1 MSAFAMRLP
10 DTRLFGPGL
19 RAGGAV
25 VLAAVAGAFVAY
37 APAQP
42 QVLEAS
48 LLFAAVAAL
57 LLLAVRL
64 PVSVLP
70 LALVV
75 ALLGLGN
82 MELSRI
88 VPVPILGGQEKWVLI
103 ILAGV
108 VFVGAGRDASVA
120 RRPAWPATVLLG
132 ALFLVVSMGSL
143 WYAQDRDLA
152 RWAVLHQIVQMVA
165 LVAGFL
171 WVRRAREARDL
182 VACLAVVGTVSAALA
197 LWQFLRPAVFNGV
210 FGGFTDPDMRAF
222 MDYWA
227 RDVGRVGGLWV
238 HAPPLAAFLSALLP
252 AFLYVLLRR
261 RSGLL
266 ALAAGA
272 AFALAALA
280 LALTGTRM
288 PLLGGAAGVA
298 VFLAF
303 WRGRRLSS
311 RAGGFLVIALLV
323 AAPLA
328 AGVLSA
334 SRGADANVLARLASL
349 FSEDREV
356 SVSISGRQAIYG
368 TLLDAWRSEP
378 WLGVGL
384 GNTRP
389 AVEEVTTFNST
400 PHAYWLGL
408 LAETGLVGAG
418 LAAAMLGGMIP
429 HYRRLL
435 RRTAGSA
442 ERDFGVFVLAASS
455 ALLVGSLFDNAMLVW
470 QIGVLFWLLQGAV
483 LSLSLRSEHALDA
496 DIDTTESLGAEA
508 ANAG

>member
-1 MSAFAMRLP
+1 MAL
-10 DTRLFGPGL
+10 T
-19 RAGGAV
+19 
-25 VLAAVAGAFVAY
+25 AAAGALVSY

-42 QVLEAS
+42 QLVKVGLVS
-48 LLFAAVAAL
+48 LAGAAL

-64 PVSVLP
+64 PLSVLP

-75 ALLGLGN
+75 GLLALGN
-82 MELSRI
+82 LELSRI
-88 VPVPILGGQEKWVLI
+88 VGVPVLGGQEKWVLL

-108 VFVGAGRDASVA
+108 AVLGAALDASA
-120 RRPAWPATVLLG
+120 PRRPAWPAILLLG
-132 ALFLVVSMGSL
+132 GLFLTVCTGSL
-143 WYAQDRDLA
+143 FYAADRELA
-152 RWAVLHQIVQMVA
+152 WVSVAHQVVQM
-165 LVAGFL
+165 
-171 WVRRAREARDL
+171 
-182 VACLAVVGTVSAALA
+182 AALA
-197 LWQFLRPAVFNGV
+197 AGFFWIRRPREGEALVGCLAAVGAVSAGLGIWQFLTPVAFNNV
-210 FGGFTDPDMRAF
+210 FGGFTNLDMRFF

-227 RDVGRVGGLWV
+227 VDIGRVGALWG
-238 HAPPLAAFLSALLP
+238 HAPPFAAFLSALLS

-303 WRGRRLSS
+303 WRRRRLSS

-334 SRGADANVLARLASL
+334 SRGADANVLARFASL
-349 FSEDREV
+349 FSEDGEV

-389 AVEEVTTFNST
+389 AIEEASTFNST

-408 LAETGLVGAG
+408 LAETGLVGVGLVALM
-418 LAAAMLGGMIP
+418 LAAMSQ
-429 HYRRLL
+429 HYHRLL
-435 RRTAGSA
+435 RRAAASPEGA
-442 ERDFGVFVLAASS
+442 FGVFALAAST
-455 ALLVGSLFDNAMLVW
+455 ALLIGSLFDNAMLVW
-470 QIGVLFWLLQGAV
+470 QIGVIFWLLQGAV
-483 LSLSLRSEHALDA
+483 LSLSLRSEERA
-496 DIDTTESLGAEA
+496 DIDAEERSMQEA
-508 ANAG
+508 ANAR